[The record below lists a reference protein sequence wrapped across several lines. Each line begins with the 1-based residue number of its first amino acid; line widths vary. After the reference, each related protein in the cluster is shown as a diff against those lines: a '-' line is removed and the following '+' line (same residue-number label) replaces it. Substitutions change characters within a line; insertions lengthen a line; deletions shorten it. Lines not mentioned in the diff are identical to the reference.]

1 MNGIKSTTT
10 TTNMTE
16 KDRFDQDRIVYWE
29 P

>member
-10 TTNMTE
+10 TTTMTE
-16 KDRFDQDRIVYWE
+16 KERFDQDRIVYWE